1 MKKRIPPARN
11 DSRRPLLQAIGI
23 LESCFREKFGTPRQP
38 QIAPAAR
45 AKLKIFAK
53 FSPHHS
59 LKGLEGFSHAWL
71 LTYLHLNTQ
80 KTFRPSVHPP
90 RLGGK
95 AVGVFASRSPHRP
108 SPIGL
113 SLVKIERI
121 SGDTIYF
128 SGTDLVDGTP
138 VMDVKPYIPWYDEA
152 KCALGGWAENTPQQ
166 SLTVGF
172 APKALRQIKRFQ
184 SAARPDLKIMLEQIL
199 RQDPRN
205 PRDRSQLKRDKIH
218 ELRIWDLNICF
229 LVHGRRAV
237 IESVHPAGPK
247 DYLRPGRVPAELL

>member
-1 MKKRIPPARN
+1 MKTPGSAAKSAGH
-11 DSRRPLLQAIGI
+11 RPLIQAIGL

-45 AKLKIFAK
+45 AKLKIFSK

-80 KTFRPSVHPP
+80 KMFRPSVHPP

-113 SLVKIERI
+113 SLVKIEKI
-121 SGDTIYF
+121 AGDTIYF

-138 VMDVKPYIPWYDEA
+138 ILDVKPYIPWYDRA
-152 KCALGGWAENTPQQ
+152 KRALGGWAENTPPR

-172 APKALRQIKRFQ
+172 APEALRQIERLE
-184 SAARPDLKIMLEQIL
+184 SSARPRLKTALGQIL

-205 PRDRSQLKRDKIH
+205 PRDRSQLKPDKTH
-218 ELRIWDLNICF
+218 EMRIWDLEVRF
-229 LVHGRRAV
+229 LVRGRRAV

-247 DYLRPGRVPAELL
+247 DYLRPGRVPPEIL